1 MKTYYDATADCDVT
15 AIRNCYYDP
24 EAILI
29 DENTLKR
36 KAQII
41 DGYRGIKCYEA
52 AGLNTDEMVLYVL
65 YEIKF
70 KEVQTPA
77 PTLIRFYLKKSG
89 DEWKIYNGPMSEELH
104 DHLNK
109 MTNNRDVISLMVQVN
124 RAFSQACDR
133 DDELGRLTEM

>member
-1 MKTYYDATADCDVT
+1 M
-15 AIRNCYYDP
+15 
-24 EAILI
+24 
-29 DENTLKR
+29 LKR

-52 AGLNTDEMVLYVL
+52 DGLAADELVLYVL
-65 YEIKF
+65 YEIQF

-77 PTLIRFYLKKSG
+77 PTLIRFYLKKVG
-89 DEWKIYNGPMSEELH
+89 DEWRIYNGPMSEELSE
-104 DHLNK
+104 HLNM

-133 DDELGRLTEM
+133 DDELGRLIRLLGEEPETTIQAGKDE